1 MNGLLQELARRHEI
15 TAVTLIE
22 PGDDADVRRR
32 ALEEHCREVILVPNP
47 NAATRGAKRL
57 LQLRS
62 LVSRSSFERLLCSVP
77 KLQEELDRLL
87 SSSTFDVVNVEFPYL
102 GHYRLRPA
110 RTAVAPPVVA
120 LDAHDIAHEIVR
132 QVATGAEGAG
142 RRFYASL
149 NWRKLRRDELAAF
162 RGADG
167 IYTCSAADQERVVR
181 DLPSA
186 CTAVIPNGA
195 DVEHYR
201 PRPSDPPADGRSVV
215 FFGLLSTY
223 PNTDGALFF
232 LREIWPRIAAAR
244 PEARCRI
251 IGARPPEAVLAMA
264 GPRVDVPGMVD
275 DLRPHLASAA
285 ALVVPL
291 RLGSGTRLKILE
303 GMAMEK
309 AIVSTT
315 LGAEGIDA
323 VPGRDLLVADEPGA
337 FADAVIRLLDEPGLA
352 RRLGESGRRLAE
364 SRYSWA
370 SAAVALERFYRELL
384 ARRDGAGAAPNG
396 KGRERT

>member
-1 MNGLLQELARRHEI
+1 MNGLLRELARKHEI
-15 TAVTLIE
+15 TAVTLVE
-22 PGDDADVRRR
+22 PGDDAGMRRR
-32 ALEEHCREVILVPNP
+32 ALDEYCREVVLVPNA
-47 NAATRGAKRL
+47 NASTRSAKRL

-62 LVSRSSFERLLCSVP
+62 LVSASSFERLLCSVP
-77 KLQEELDRLL
+77 ALQGELDRLL
-87 SSSTFDVVNVEFPYL
+87 TGSSFDVVNVEFPYL
-102 GHYRLRPA
+102 GHYRLRPD
-110 RTAVAPPVVA
+110 RTAAAPPVVA

-132 QVATGAEGAG
+132 QVAAGADGAG
-142 RRFYASL
+142 RRLYASI

-162 RGADG
+162 RAADG
-167 IYTCSAADQERVVR
+167 VYTCSTADQERVLR
-181 DLPSA
+181 DLPST

-195 DVEHYR
+195 DVDHYR

-244 PEARCRI
+244 PDARCRI
-251 IGARPPEAVLAMA
+251 IGARPPAAVLEMA

-315 LGAEGIDA
+315 LGAEGIHA

-337 FADAVIRLLDEPGLA
+337 FADAVVRILEDPGLA

-370 SAAVALERFYRELL
+370 AAAEALERFYRELL
-384 ARRDGAGAAPNG
+384 ARRDGARATPSG
-396 KGRERT
+396 KAGN